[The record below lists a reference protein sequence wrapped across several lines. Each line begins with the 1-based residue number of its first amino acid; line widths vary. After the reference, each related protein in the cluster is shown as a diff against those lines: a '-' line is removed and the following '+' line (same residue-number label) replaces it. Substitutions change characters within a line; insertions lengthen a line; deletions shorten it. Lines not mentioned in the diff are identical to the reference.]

1 MCNHP
6 ELFER
11 ADVVAPFSFCNY
23 GRPSSAMRHSDFISC
38 YYSTR
43 SALEYSIP
51 EMFYLDGGIVD
62 VPNENAKP
70 SMETGIL
77 RNLTN
82 IWTTNWIQRSIEEDG
97 E

>member
-1 MCNHP
+1 
-6 ELFER
+6 
-11 ADVVAPFSFCNY
+11 
-23 GRPSSAMRHSDFISC
+23 
-38 YYSTR
+38 
-43 SALEYSIP
+43 
-51 EMFYLDGGIVD
+51 MFYLDGGIVD